1 MSTSRRTA
9 LRNARLISAD
19 EVFAKARK
27 NPAYREAYDALDE
40 EFSLVAAMIKART
53 DAGLTQAEVAQRMNT
68 TQAVVARLEGGG
80 RQPSTRTLRRF
91 AAATGHRLRI
101 GFEPDRR
108 GRSAQGARQG

>member
-1 MSTSRRTA
+1 MRTKRKA
-9 LRNARLISAD
+9 AFRKARLISAD

-27 NPAYREAYDALDE
+27 NPTYREAYDALDE

-91 AAATGHRLRI
+91 AKATGHKLRI
-101 GFEPDRR
+101 AFERESNARR
-108 GRSAQGARQG
+108 TQGPR

>member
-1 MSTSRRTA
+1 MRTKRKA
-9 LRNARLISAD
+9 AFRKAQLISAD

-27 NPAYREAYDALDE
+27 NPTYREAYDALDE

-91 AAATGHRLRI
+91 AKATGHKLRI
-101 GFEPDRR
+101 AFEREPN
-108 GRSAQGARQG
+108 GRQSQGPR